1 MILVKKFA
9 KSFECPEFTEEPILV
24 LFLNQFLNKYSI
36 FIDDNL
42 FYIRIQLK
50 KSF

>member
-24 LFLNQFLNKYSI
+24 LFLNHFKINIQFLKMI
-36 FIDDNL
+36 ICFILESN
-42 FYIRIQLK
+42 
-50 KSF
+50 